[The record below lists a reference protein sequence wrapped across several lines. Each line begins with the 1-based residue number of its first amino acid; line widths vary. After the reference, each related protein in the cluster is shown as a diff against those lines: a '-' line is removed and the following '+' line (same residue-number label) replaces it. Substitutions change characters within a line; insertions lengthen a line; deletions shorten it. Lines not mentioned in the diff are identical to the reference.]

1 MWKCHHFSCVKNY
14 SIIDSSYA
22 YTIILHVAFTITILL
37 IFGSFKPKFWFF
49 FYPLYATAWL
59 KTVNHYCVPATAFME
74 GAALMHTCYL
84 LITYSSVS
92 KRKRGIS
99 VGWGRTGICTKQ
111 WSRCSFVFQYRSISS
126 IWNATVNEFVP
137 MLGTVNQWN
146 KTFFFPLEHQQ
157 EEMPGTFLSW
167 HYLQQ
172 PMRGCW
178 YFFTHFTLIIF
189 LFGSVCRW

>member
-1 MWKCHHFSCVKNY
+1 M
-14 SIIDSSYA
+14 I
-22 YTIILHVAFTITILL
+22 
-37 IFGSFKPKFWFF
+37 FF

-111 WSRCSFVFQYRSISS
+111 WSRCSFVFQYRSIHYYLYLYLLMWWLSRALRFWAVLSHDRQS
-126 IWNATVNEFVP
+126 IHISQMNLHNGQCQ
-137 MLGTVNQWN
+137 LYH
-146 KTFFFPLEHQQ
+146 TFFTSQISLKKIWLCSAEK
-157 EEMPGTFLSW
+157 MAKKILLANW
-167 HYLQQ
+167 LK
-172 PMRGCW
+172 
-178 YFFTHFTLIIF
+178 LF
-189 LFGSVCRW
+189 LFQVFTKYYKNVYFTFIILNILLNYMCKSSWLYVIIVV